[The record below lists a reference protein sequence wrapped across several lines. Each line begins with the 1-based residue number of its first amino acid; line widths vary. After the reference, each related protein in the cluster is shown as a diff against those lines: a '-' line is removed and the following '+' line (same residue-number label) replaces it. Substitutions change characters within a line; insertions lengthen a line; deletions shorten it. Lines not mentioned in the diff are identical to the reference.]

1 MQTSVDILATLR
13 GQHVALSRRYPIQ
26 RTALFGSWARG
37 DAREDSD
44 VDILVEV
51 DPSIGLRFVEL
62 GDELEKA
69 LGRRVDLVSRR
80 AIKPSLWERIEPE
93 LIDASARL
101 NQTGCRP
108 NGPGESSPGLRPK
121 ADALGQQVPP
131 PGGLKG
137 RESLQSHT

>member
-1 MQTSVDILATLR
+1 MAQENRAMPTLDEILTRLTEQHALLR
-13 GQHVALSRRYPIQ
+13 QRYPIH
-26 RTALFGSWARG
+26 RMALFGSWARG

-44 VDILVEV
+44 VNVLVEV

-93 LIDASARL
+93 LIDA
-101 NQTGCRP
+101 
-108 NGPGESSPGLRPK
+108 
-121 ADALGQQVPP
+121 
-131 PGGLKG
+131 
-137 RESLQSHT
+137 